1 MFLVL
6 PQYQDRCAT
15 SKALFIGEGCTP
27 VDLQT
32 QVIPFLALANVPL
45 HDPGACFHIL
55 GTLILK
61 MLIFF
66 QFYATSSCHVA
77 VLVDKNYCVK
87 ASVLR
92 SVELFVCQV
101 CEHSNAKNTRFS
113 LIVTKAKQLH

>member
-1 MFLVL
+1 MSVILKVTDHLLHLLLFLVL
-6 PQYQDRCAT
+6 LQYQDRCAT

-61 MLIFF
+61 DAYIL
-66 QFYATSSCHVA
+66 
-77 VLVDKNYCVK
+77 
-87 ASVLR
+87 SVLCNFKL
-92 SVELFVCQV
+92 SC
-101 CEHSNAKNTRFS
+101 SSFS
-113 LIVTKAKQLH
+113 